1 MIVFITNGEMI
12 LYGIDNINEKL
23 DKIIESLNLQ
33 KQDFELKLIMSEAIT
48 NAFIHGNNSN
58 RSKPIVVKWE
68 LNEKFVNITVKD
80 MGKKIGN
87 LVINKDVEE
96 DILSESG
103 RGLNIISLYADEVKF
118 SDSSIIIKKYY

>member
-1 MIVFITNGEMI
+1 MFITNGEMV

-23 DKIIESLNLQ
+23 DKIVESLNLQ
-33 KQDFELKLIMSEAIT
+33 KQNFELKLIMSEAIT

-58 RSKPIVVKWE
+58 KSKPIFVKWE
-68 LNEKFVNITVKD
+68 LDDEFVNITVKD
-80 MGKKIGN
+80 SGKKLGD

-118 SDSSIIIKKYY
+118 GESGIVMKKYY

>member
-1 MIVFITNGEMI
+1 MFITNGEMV

-23 DKIIESLNLQ
+23 DKIVESLNLQ
-33 KQDFELKLIMSEAIT
+33 KQNFELKLIMSEAIT

-58 RSKPIVVKWE
+58 KSKPIFVKWE
-68 LNEKFVNITVKD
+68 LDDEFVNITVKD
-80 MGKKIGN
+80 SGKKLGD
-87 LVINKDVEE
+87 LVINKDIEE

-118 SDSSIIIKKYY
+118 GESGIVMKKYY

>member
-1 MIVFITNGEMI
+1 MFITNGEMI

>member
-1 MIVFITNGEMI
+1 VFITNGEMI

>member
-1 MIVFITNGEMI
+1 MFITNGEMV

-23 DKIIESLNLQ
+23 DKIVESLNLQ
-33 KQDFELKLIMSEAIT
+33 KQNFELKLIMSEAIT

-58 RSKPIVVKWE
+58 KSKPIFVKWE
-68 LNEKFVNITVKD
+68 LDDEFVNITVKES
-80 MGKKIGN
+80 GKKLGD

-118 SDSSIIIKKYY
+118 GESGIVMKKYY

>member
-1 MIVFITNGEMI
+1 MFITNGEMV

-23 DKIIESLNLQ
+23 DKIVESLNLQ
-33 KQDFELKLIMSEAIT
+33 KQNFELKLIMSEAIT

-58 RSKPIVVKWE
+58 KSKPIFVKWE
-68 LNEKFVNITVKD
+68 LNDEFVNITVKD
-80 MGKKIGN
+80 SGKKLGD

-118 SDSSIIIKKYY
+118 GENGIVMKKYY

>member
-1 MIVFITNGEMI
+1 MFITNGEMV

-23 DKIIESLNLQ
+23 DKIVDSLNLQ
-33 KQDFELKLIMSEAIT
+33 KKNFELKLIMSEAIT

-58 RSKPIVVKWE
+58 KSKPIFVKWE
-68 LNEKFVNITVKD
+68 LDDEFVNITVKD
-80 MGKKIGN
+80 SGKKLGD
-87 LVINKDVEE
+87 LVINKDIEE

-118 SDSSIIIKKYY
+118 GESGIVMKKYY